1 MVGRA
6 RCRSGS
12 SKVDKIARWEGNME
26 ARVEKKKKEKKAK
39 GQQPK
44 MVDCG
49 TMLVKV
55 GSRAG

>member
-1 MVGRA
+1 
-6 RCRSGS
+6 
-12 SKVDKIARWEGNME
+12 ME